1 MHHMSVYEQERIR
14 LQLLLA
20 TTLSSRVPM
29 SKDTESTWV
38 FDNNIEIVG
47 HSTLRTFLQLELI
60 LFKPMTFLIG

>member
-1 MHHMSVYEQERIR
+1 MPVYEQERIK

-38 FDNNIEIVG
+38 FDDNIEIVG
-47 HSTLRTFLQLELI
+47 HPTLRTFLHLELI

>member
-14 LQLLLA
+14 LQLLLV

-47 HSTLRTFLQLELI
+47 HLTLRTFLQLELI

>member
-14 LQLLLA
+14 LQLLLV